1 MTAAET
7 RVTAAAITGVRF
19 TDSPASYLHMTFSDL
34 FGSNFK
40 EEGIGN
46 NVVDE
51 ARVQTF
57 VRKVVQ
63 LQAQS

>member
-1 MTAAET
+1 
-7 RVTAAAITGVRF
+7 
-19 TDSPASYLHMTFSDL
+19 MTFSDL